1 MEAEVGE
8 KGEEE
13 EEKRENQKGRGLSKT
28 SELSMRT
35 LASWRT
41 FPGPL
46 PIEGTVTSLTCRGLE
61 PRGPHNHLGQ
71 RSGAQTEGTTQG

>member
-1 MEAEVGE
+1 MEE

-13 EEKRENQKGRGLSKT
+13 EEKKEEKRENQKGRGLRKT

-41 FPGPL
+41 VPRPPFP
-46 PIEGTVTSLTCRGLE
+46 
-61 PRGPHNHLGQ
+61 
-71 RSGAQTEGTTQG
+71 